1 MQDPEHP
8 EEEAEANEQ
17 GEDVEQVESG
27 ESQGTGDRRT
37 EVERAQERE
46 EHAQE
51 G

>member
-1 MQDPEHP
+1 MQDPERP
-8 EEEAEANEQ
+8 DEDEAD

-27 ESQGTGDRRT
+27 ESQGSGDRET